1 MKDYITDKTQR
12 VFYWGV
18 IAVLLALMSILY
30 NNYAYLEEVLEYS
43 EQKSSRQLS
52 VTVDHWYQQILM
64 RDEKIKL
71 LERDIVMMQEHHL
84 EEIMEVIKHSREEV
98 IKD

>member
-1 MKDYITDKTQR
+1 MKLTEKNQR

-18 IAVLLALMSILY
+18 IAVVLGLMAILY
-30 NNYAYLEEVLEYS
+30 SNYAHLEEVLDYTEK
-43 EQKSSRQLS
+43 KSQRQLE

-84 EEIMEVIKHSREEV
+84 EEIMEVIEHAGEKA

>member
-1 MKDYITDKTQR
+1 MKLTDKNQR

-18 IAVLLALMSILY
+18 IGVVLGLMAILY
-30 NNYAYLEEVLEYS
+30 SNYTHLEEVLDYTEK
-43 EQKSSRQLS
+43 KSQRQIE

-71 LERDIVMMQEHHL
+71 LEQDMVMMRKHHL
-84 EEIMEVIKHSREEV
+84 EEIMEVIEHAREEPV
-98 IKD
+98 KD